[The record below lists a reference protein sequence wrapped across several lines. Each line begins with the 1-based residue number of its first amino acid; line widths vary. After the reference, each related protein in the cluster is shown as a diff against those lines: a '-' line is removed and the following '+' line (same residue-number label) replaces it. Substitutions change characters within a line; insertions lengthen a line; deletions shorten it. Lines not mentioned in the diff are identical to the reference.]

1 MALCPLNA
9 DGTRPPTVRARRSGG
24 RTTQGL
30 RAPGG
35 VSPATTFQDRLRN
48 HPVVFEVVP
57 PHRRASEATVRNLV
71 TRVVQ
76 AVKSLPRVDAVNVPE
91 VLDENHVGAPFYR
104 NLDPR
109 EFAMRLRDR
118 ADLDIIVNKLVIHL
132 ASAQAFRNW
141 LTDTLSVFGLR
152 NVVCV
157 GGTSH
162 HVQYPGPTVVEANRI
177 FRDEARAANRADAT
191 CGNITI
197 PDRPSEAAR
206 LLAKTRAG
214 CQFATTQVLFEAAKV
229 RALLAEYD
237 AACRA
242 ADVEPATVLLSFA
255 PVSDY
260 ADLEFLRWLGAPIS
274 EEFER
279 QLLDDRGGPAEAS
292 IRVAVDLWRE
302 IRGFAE
308 RGRFRVPIGINVE
321 VISAHN
327 FDHAVE
333 MARQLAAAEVAARP
347 A

>member
-1 MALCPLNA
+1 MPRERL
-9 DGTRPPTVRARRSGG
+9 TPPRGECRRAAPGAARQDESRIKTPGG
-24 RTTQGL
+24 RL
-30 RAPGG
+30 A
-35 VSPATTFQDRLRN
+35 ATSFRDHLRN

-71 TRVVQ
+71 SRVVY

-109 EFAMRLRDR
+109 ELAVRLRDR
-118 ADLDIIVNKLVIHL
+118 ADLEIIVNKLVVHL
-132 ASAQAFRNW
+132 ASAEAFRNW
-141 LTDTLSVFGLR
+141 LADTFSIFGLR

-162 HVQYPGPTVVEANRI
+162 HVRYPGPTVVEASRI
-177 FRDEARAANRADAT
+177 FADVARAAKRTDAT
-191 CGNITI
+191 CGSITI
-197 PDRPSEAAR
+197 PDRPNEAAR
-206 LLAKTRAG
+206 LLEKTRAG
-214 CQFATTQVLFEAAKV
+214 SQFATTQVLFQATPV
-229 RALLAEYD
+229 RTLLADYD

-242 ADVEPATVLLSFA
+242 ANVEPAAVLMSFA

-260 ADLEFLRWLGAPIS
+260 ADVEFLRWLGAPIS
-274 EEFER
+274 EELER
-279 QLLDDRGGPAEAS
+279 ALLDDRGGPAEAS
-292 IRVAVDLWRE
+292 VRAAVDLWRE
-302 IRGFAE
+302 IRVFAE
-308 RGRFRVPIGINVE
+308 HGGFRVPLGINVE

-333 MARQLAAAEVAARP
+333 MARQLTATEIAPRP